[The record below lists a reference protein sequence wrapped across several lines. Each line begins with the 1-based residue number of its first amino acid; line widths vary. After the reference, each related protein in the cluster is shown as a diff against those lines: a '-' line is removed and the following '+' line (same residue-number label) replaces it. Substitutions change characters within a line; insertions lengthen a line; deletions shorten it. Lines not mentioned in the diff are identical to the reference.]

1 MWWWGNICFNPHTVP
16 MLFVKDCGTVST
28 QKKLKKY
35 FLVLKI
41 IISGNNTMTF

>member
-28 QKKLKKY
+28 QKKIEK
-35 FLVLKI
+35 VL
-41 IISGNNTMTF
+41 SGSQNYNFR